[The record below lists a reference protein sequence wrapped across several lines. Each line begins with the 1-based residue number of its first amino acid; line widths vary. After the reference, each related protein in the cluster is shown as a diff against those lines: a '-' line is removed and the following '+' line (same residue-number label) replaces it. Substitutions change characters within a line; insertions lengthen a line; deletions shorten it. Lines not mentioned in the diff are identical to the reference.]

1 MDIVAKIAAATE
13 VSAEWLATGKGPK
26 YPPKEDVRSRCLR
39 ILQDPDLVAAL
50 PLPPPLVRL
59 AERGKKA
66 QSEVSGVLVASLAQ
80 VLTASG
86 MSDAA
91 EWLLLGRN
99 TPRPEEARREPIA
112 VDSKPL
118 ITWIRA
124 LKLESDWGQR
134 LCGHRGIQA
143 AIDSGNLDPDSPGTD
158 GVTPL
163 MEATRGP
170 MGDPRLVRLL
180 LDHGAKVSSRDTYQ
194 NTALILAVYEQT
206 VDLEENLPCIGL
218 LLDAGADPL
227 DTPDGTIRANCLTFA
242 KDRGMKRTQM
252 LLEHCLRE
260 RAYLGLLQ
268 GN

>member
-1 MDIVAKIAAATE
+1 
-13 VSAEWLATGKGPK
+13 
-26 YPPKEDVRSRCLR
+26 
-39 ILQDPDLVAAL
+39 
-50 PLPPPLVRL
+50 
-59 AERGKKA
+59 
-66 QSEVSGVLVASLAQ
+66 
-80 VLTASG
+80 
-86 MSDAA
+86 
-91 EWLLLGRN
+91 
-99 TPRPEEARREPIA
+99 
-112 VDSKPL
+112 
-118 ITWIRA
+118 
-124 LKLESDWGQR
+124 
-134 LCGHRGIQA
+134 
-143 AIDSGNLDPDSPGTD
+143 
-158 GVTPL
+158 
-163 MEATRGP
+163 